1 MAGDVSVRMG
11 AREWALLL
19 VLSILWGGSFLFAKV
34 AIAEV
39 PPFTVVLGRV
49 GFAAAALLI
58 VVRAAG
64 ERLPTDGRLWLVFLV
79 MGALNNLIPFSLI
92 FWGQTRIGSGLAS
105 ILNATTPLW
114 TVLLAGVLTADERL
128 TASRLA
134 GVVAGLAGV
143 AVMLGPASVA
153 GIGQDLTAQVAVL
166 AAAVSY
172 ALAGIF
178 GRRFRSLGVSPLV
191 TAAGQVMA
199 TTLMMLPVVLVV
211 DRPWQRPM
219 PSHASWAA
227 ILGLALLCTALAYVI
242 YFRILA
248 AAGATNLLLVT
259 FLVPVSAILWGS
271 QILGERLELWQFAGM
286 GLIGLGLAAI
296 DGRLIG
302 LLRRTAIPAA

>member
-191 TAAGQVMA
+191 TAAGQVTA

-219 PSHASWAA
+219 PSWAA

-296 DGRLIG
+296 DGRLVG